1 VLELEIQ
8 ASRLISLSVLS
19 SIDLIEPKDAEGIQC
34 TRRSLSADVE
44 PTSKTIA
51 DRKFLLHHFEAY
63 MEGKLRAA
71 EKACDKGTKSNS
83 ELTYM
88 MRYWRLKQLMAF
100 RLSSGVLQ
108 VSPGRS

>member
-1 VLELEIQ
+1 M
-8 ASRLISLSVLS
+8 
-19 SIDLIEPKDAEGIQC
+19 
-34 TRRSLSADVE
+34 SADVE

-71 EKACDKGTKSNS
+71 EKACDRGTKSS
-83 ELTYM
+83 TELTYM
-88 MRYWRLKQLMAF
+88 MRYWRLKHLMAF

-108 VSPGRS
+108 VSRVKFGGLSVNLSTDLIRV